1 MNCWFHM
8 AKSPYLLGVGGK
20 EGIIRAQPGQGLCH
34 PSMPSIPTP
43 TRDSMLHLDGNAGVV
58 LLQVFQAD
66 LQVQLTSPSN
76 DVLPRLLND
85 ALKEAIC

>member
-1 MNCWFHM
+1 
-8 AKSPYLLGVGGK
+8 
-20 EGIIRAQPGQGLCH
+20 
-34 PSMPSIPTP
+34 
-43 TRDSMLHLDGNAGVV
+43 MLHLDGNAGVV

-85 ALKEAIC
+85 ALKEAVC